1 MNLTDLFDGFKEISE
16 FLRFNNLNL
25 NDRLSIKNE
34 CNNILIN
41 SITKIECLSG
51 YIYQDSIFPVLFYP
65 RIVGE
70 NNYII
75 SFSSLDGSKNII
87 NNGSLGSIFCIYKY
101 DPGNNYLKEIL
112 LSGYCLYGTKTIL
125 VTSDGKLAKQHFLN
139 KNNEFEYINDIN
151 IADKNNN
158 MYSMNLS
165 NSYDKDMT
173 ILIQHFNRNNYNLR
187 WIGSMVADCHQVLVK
202 GGVFLYP
209 MCNEYPSGRLNFLIQ
224 VLPLCFV
231 FKGAGGVG
239 IVGNRKSILDSY
251 ISFNLN
257 ESHCKYLSDIILCNE
272 NEYKNIVDILDIEE
286 NIRC

>member
-112 LSGYCLYGTKTIL
+112 LSGYCLYGTKTI
-125 VTSDGKLAKQHFLN
+125 F
-139 KNNEFEYINDIN
+139 
-151 IADKNNN
+151 
-158 MYSMNLS
+158 
-165 NSYDKDMT
+165 
-173 ILIQHFNRNNYNLR
+173 
-187 WIGSMVADCHQVLVK
+187 
-202 GGVFLYP
+202 
-209 MCNEYPSGRLNFLIQ
+209 
-224 VLPLCFV
+224 
-231 FKGAGGVG
+231 
-239 IVGNRKSILDSY
+239 
-251 ISFNLN
+251 
-257 ESHCKYLSDIILCNE
+257 SH
-272 NEYKNIVDILDIEE
+272 
-286 NIRC
+286 